1 MKLNQAKSFIDA
13 AKKTKLNYLFFDDLQ
28 SIYYNNDR
36 AVVILNESD
45 STLWNF
51 RKALPSE
58 SREGIVVISND
69 IEDIRRA
76 QVIGNYDQIKEFAN
90 AYGLSL
96 DDDQLKILLTID
108 NTNKEVMP
116 ITGDYHN
123 IFHKLSNAEYEAL
136 SDEEKAE
143 YDARI
148 KEENKRYDLPKGVAA
163 QITI

>member
-13 AKKTKLNYLFFDDLQ
+13 AEQTKLNYLFFDDLQ
-28 SIYYNNDR
+28 SIYHNNDR
-36 AVVILNESD
+36 AVVILNESN

-58 SREGIVVISND
+58 SREGIVAISND

-76 QVIGNYDQIKEFAN
+76 QVIGSYDQIKEFAN

-96 DDDQLKILLTID
+96 NDDQLKILLTID
-108 NTNKEVMP
+108 STNKEVMP

-123 IFHKLSNAEYEAL
+123 IFHKLSDAEYEAL
-136 SDEEKAE
+136 SDKEKAE
-143 YDARI
+143 YDAKI